1 MIVTPARFHTQ
12 ACRQGRSR
20 ACDTVECLKCGHIS
34 LSTRNNGASI
44 SRAGQACQTSPVPR
58 LRYSHCTRHPK
69 GFMSE
74 SFRLASSIQAASGT
88 RESVVVL
95 IDVMNAGIWK
105 ELCENAWSFIF
116 AVNKR
121 ETGHCGGYDGSRQAT
136 WVICLPVLKCTSPST
151 QTRTWT

>member
-1 MIVTPARFHTQ
+1 
-12 ACRQGRSR
+12 
-20 ACDTVECLKCGHIS
+20 
-34 LSTRNNGASI
+34 
-44 SRAGQACQTSPVPR
+44 
-58 LRYSHCTRHPK
+58 
-69 GFMSE
+69 MSE

-121 ETGHCGGYDGSRQAT
+121 EQDIAEVMMVRGRPPGLFVCPH
-136 WVICLPVLKCTSPST
+136 
-151 QTRTWT
+151 